1 MIGKQ
6 IKSRMKEVG
15 HTTRS
20 LSVQTGL
27 ARNTVMKV
35 TNDKN
40 YEISALRL
48 ICEALSLEV
57 RVDKPLNKVN

>member
-20 LSVQTGL
+20 LSDATGL
-27 ARNTVMKV
+27 ARNTIMKV

-40 YEISALRL
+40 YEISALLL
-48 ICEALSLEV
+48 ICDALWLDVVV
-57 RVDKPLNKVN
+57 REME